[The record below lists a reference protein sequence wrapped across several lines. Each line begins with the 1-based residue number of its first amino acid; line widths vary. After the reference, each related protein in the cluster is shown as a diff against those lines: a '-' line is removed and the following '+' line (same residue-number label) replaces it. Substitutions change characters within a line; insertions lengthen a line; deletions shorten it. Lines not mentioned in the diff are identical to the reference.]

1 MRDNPHVNEYPGFL
15 DSRATTVYPD
25 EDGRFAIAALPGRG
39 MLGVRGGSERYLRG
53 VGAEAIRK
61 PGTSA
66 RASLPAYPG
75 FPFAGNYHLVAAFDA
90 GSGSEPVALELQLD
104 PGRVVSVTVLDPD
117 GQPIPGCRAFG
128 TRSMTYWDRRPLDSA
143 TFEVTGLDPRQTRHV
158 MLYHEGRRLGG
169 STVIEKDQDGPV
181 TVRLQPIGVVTGRL
195 VDEDGQP
202 MTKLEL
208 INDGFLDDEPDEGVF
223 HRPCPVDRDG
233 RFRIEVIPGLGY
245 RAGAQ
250 TEEHRIIG
258 KVLAKL
264 TLGPGEVK
272 DVGDLTV
279 KVPARK

>member
-1 MRDNPHVNEYPGFL
+1 MRDNPHVNDYPGFL
-15 DSRATTVYPD
+15 DGGATTVYLD

-39 MLGVRGGSERYLRG
+39 MLGVHGGSEHYLLG

-61 PGTSA
+61 PGTSQ
-66 RASLPAYPG
+66 RAPLPAYPAR
-75 FPFAGNYHLVAAFDA
+75 FAGDYHVVAAFDA
-90 GSGSEPVALELQLD
+90 GSEPVALELQLD

-128 TRSMTYWDRRPLDSA
+128 TRAHTYWDRRPLDSA
-143 TFEVTGLDPRQTRHV
+143 TFEVTALDLRQTRRLL
-158 MLYHEGRRLGG
+158 LYHEGRQLGG
-169 STVIEKDQDGPV
+169 SVVIEKDLDSPR
-181 TVRLQPIGVVTGRL
+181 TVKLQPCGVVTGRL
-195 VDEDGQP
+195 VDEEGQP
-202 MTKLEL
+202 LTKLVL
-208 INDGFLDDEPDEGVF
+208 INDGFLDDQPDEGVF

-258 KVLAKL
+258 RVLAKL
-264 TLGPGEVK
+264 TLRPGEVK